1 MEIDPAKSVQVLKFK
16 RWKSIPQKV
25 FKYGN
30 LKDRNRFRKTC
41 QNYQKKSG

>member
-1 MEIDPAKSVQVLKFK
+1 MEIDSAKSVQVLKFK

-30 LKDRNRFRKTC
+30 LKDGNRFRKKC
-41 QNYQKKSG
+41 SSIEI